1 MIFFFKLGL
10 QLFLVARIVA
20 NEVPT
25 FAITDTKCDVPIGT
39 LLIQDNAKLLE
50 KQKNKSGFKIA
61 IFGINIIIE

>member
-1 MIFFFKLGL
+1 MNFFFKLGL

-25 FAITDTKCDVPIGT
+25 FAITDTKCDAPIGT
-39 LLIQDNAKLLE
+39 LLIQDNAKLLA